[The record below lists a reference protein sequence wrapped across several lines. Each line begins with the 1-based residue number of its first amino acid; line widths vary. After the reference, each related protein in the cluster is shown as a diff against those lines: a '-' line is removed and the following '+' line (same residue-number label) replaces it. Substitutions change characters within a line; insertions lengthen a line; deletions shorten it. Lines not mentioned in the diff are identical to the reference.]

1 SLGVFVLDSIYTKI
15 AGKADG
21 DTIQIAFKSSEEG
34 EFAGQIVLSCTGA
47 DSVFVAL
54 KAIVSPADTIPEQ
67 LPSIIAS
74 VDTLTFT
81 SAVGDSIIQELV
93 ISGEH
98 LTDSIKVDL
107 VDSLGV
113 FVLDSIYT
121 KIVGKADGDTI
132 QIAFKSSEEGEF
144 AGQIVLSSTGA
155 DSVFVALKAIVSPAD
170 TIPEQ
175 IPSIITSVDTLT
187 FTSVVGDSI
196 IQELVISGEYL
207 TDSIK
212 VDLVDSLGVFVLDSI
227 YTKIVGKADGDT
239 IQIAF
244 KSSEEGEF
252 AGQIVLSSTGA
263 DSVFVALKAIVSPA
277 DTIPEQLPS
286 IIASVDTLSFETP
299 IGVET
304 VQSVM
309 VKGIDLSDS
318 ILLSVEDS
326 LGLLRLDSAYISLDK
341 AIAGNAVAVYFA
353 PKDKTSEVGLLKLS
367 SKDAQ
372 PVLITLICR
381 SDYELGDVNKDD
393 VVDISDVVMTVNY
406 VLGNE
411 TNESV
416 LVYGDMDGNG
426 IIDITD
432 VVALVNQILQVSNE

>member
-1 SLGVFVLDSIYTKI
+1 MIT
-15 AGKADG
+15 
-21 DTIQIAFKSSEEG
+21 G
-34 EFAGQIVLSCTGA
+34 EY
-47 DSVFVAL
+47 
-54 KAIVSPADTIPEQ
+54 
-67 LPSIIAS
+67 
-74 VDTLTFT
+74 
-81 SAVGDSIIQELV
+81 
-93 ISGEH
+93 

-107 VDSLGV
+107 IDSLGI
-113 FVLDSIYT
+113 FVLDSLYR

-144 AGQIVLSSTGA
+144 EGQIVLSSTGA
-155 DSVFVALKAIVSPAD
+155 DSVFVALKAIASPAD

-175 IPSIITSVDTLT
+175 I
-187 FTSVVGDSI
+187 
-196 IQELVISGEYL
+196 
-207 TDSIK
+207 
-212 VDLVDSLGVFVLDSI
+212 
-227 YTKIVGKADGDT
+227 
-239 IQIAF
+239 
-244 KSSEEGEF
+244 
-252 AGQIVLSSTGA
+252 
-263 DSVFVALKAIVSPA
+263 
-277 DTIPEQLPS
+277 PS

-299 IGVET
+299 IGVEM

-416 LVYGDMDGNG
+416 LVYGDLDGNG